1 LVSRHIF
8 VLAAK
13 AIFCYNISVFDR
25 DCAADEYGTG
35 LTLRLRDKVEAVI
48 HAVNEVDIR
57 CAGPGEKGFGAGCA
71 AVVIRMARLVNR
83 THIGLG
89 FRDAADELYPV
100 RQNPYDVPAQKVAGH
115 LNGAAVVKIPC
126 QRFHTE
132 DPFSIKFA
140 EESNMDHLLG
150 MHFTSIWWAFLY
162 LIILCVAAT
171 VLDRIIG
178 RLVGR
183 ALSGTAAKA
192 VRLVL
197 VAAVCGGVL
206 WGVDALMDGV
216 WLTWWSLAGL
226 AVLAAVLMV
235 LPENAQPGEKEK

>member
-1 LVSRHIF
+1 
-8 VLAAK
+8 
-13 AIFCYNISVFDR
+13 
-25 DCAADEYGTG
+25 
-35 LTLRLRDKVEAVI
+35 
-48 HAVNEVDIR
+48 
-57 CAGPGEKGFGAGCA
+57 
-71 AVVIRMARLVNR
+71 
-83 THIGLG
+83 
-89 FRDAADELYPV
+89 
-100 RQNPYDVPAQKVAGH
+100 
-115 LNGAAVVKIPC
+115 
-126 QRFHTE
+126 
-132 DPFSIKFA
+132 
-140 EESNMDHLLG
+140 MDDLLG